1 MKQVVYG
8 LNKDNGD
15 GSSRVLFFRDRALVD
30 RLLDVDQYEE
40 FYSNEGSPAIT
51 LTFPADLD
59 LVACGFRFSDSYYT

>member
-15 GSSRVLFFRDRALVD
+15 GSGSVLFFRDRALVD

-59 LVACGFRFSDSYYT
+59 LVACGFRFSDQHYT